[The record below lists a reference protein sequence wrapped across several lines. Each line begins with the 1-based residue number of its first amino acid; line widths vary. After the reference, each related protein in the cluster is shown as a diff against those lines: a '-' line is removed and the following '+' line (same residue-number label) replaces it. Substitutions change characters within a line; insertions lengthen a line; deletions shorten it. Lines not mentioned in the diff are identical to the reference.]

1 MKDSRTLRIGESYM
15 FEDFEHL
22 RRSFLDVGAEIEE
35 APLSQQFEEDP
46 AELGSKHSP
55 LLVGALPP
63 GVGKVEVDRRQG
75 TGREQSRDF
84 DPRIRLH
91 HFQVCR
97 TSAAGATVQFAGE
110 LLSPFQRDIANL
122 RKLAHIIEGKPSC
135 PAADFQG
142 TCFYSFATGV
152 YRRPMRVFHG
162 IASAAELRGCA
173 LAMGNFDGVHLGH
186 QSLFQRARQ
195 LGMPAAL
202 TFDPHPGKVLQPE
215 LAPKLITLLPRKL
228 ELLEQYGLEAVV
240 VQPFTLEYARTPP
253 LDFES
258 SVLDTLGAKYL
269 VVGSDFTY
277 GAQRKGTVK
286 RLATAA
292 KSRQAQVQVAPPVSV
307 DGVVVSSSRVREYIL
322 EGRVSAARRLLG
334 RFFDLD
340 GVVVPGQGR
349 GRQIGFP
356 TANVDTENELRP
368 APGVYAVRVR
378 LADDPAGE
386 SWLPGAANI
395 GTKPTFGGTE
405 VTIEVHLLEFAGQLY
420 ERRLRVQFVDRLRS
434 EQRFGSVAEL
444 TAQIG
449 RDLESARSAIARA
462 SP

>member
-1 MKDSRTLRIGESYM
+1 MK
-15 FEDFEHL
+15 
-22 RRSFLDVGAEIEE
+22 
-35 APLSQQFEEDP
+35 
-46 AELGSKHSP
+46 
-55 LLVGALPP
+55 
-63 GVGKVEVDRRQG
+63 
-75 TGREQSRDF
+75 
-84 DPRIRLH
+84 
-91 HFQVCR
+91 
-97 TSAAGATVQFAGE
+97 
-110 LLSPFQRDIANL
+110 
-122 RKLAHIIEGKPSC
+122 
-135 PAADFQG
+135 
-142 TCFYSFATGV
+142 
-152 YRRPMRVFHG
+152 VFHG
-162 IASAAELRGCA
+162 IASAAELSGCA

-195 LGMPAAL
+195 LGTPAAL

-240 VQPFTLEYARTPP
+240 VQPFTSEYARTSP

-340 GVVVPGQGR
+340 GAVVPGQGR

-378 LADDPAGE
+378 LADDPARE

-405 VTIEVHLLEFAGQLY
+405 VTIEVHLLGFSGQLY

-462 SP
+462 TP